1 MSNFLTWLRTQL
13 WSFVCCQS
21 NGFQWKNRQSLSQGM
36 NSKEKLL
43 GTWVLVGDHLTF
55 GTATKVV
62 TGHFVASKIIPETGN
77 QVGLLITTRS
87 CAKTAKLIQ
96 VLWTREP
103 CIRWEGTDHDLHLFG
118 VRLFCSNSWQAS
130 SVYTYPQDIYN
141 QLNQMLHLLTVASC
155 INFWHKNLQ
164 WLIHLISISRPTCN
178 THRTQGPPVDLDAW
192 NHWSTAVNHIK
203 LQRQQKPPVLLC
215 VLYTTDEKTCTPCT
229 CTRR

>member
-1 MSNFLTWLRTQL
+1 
-13 WSFVCCQS
+13 
-21 NGFQWKNRQSLSQGM
+21 M

-96 VLWTREP
+96 VLWNREP

-164 WLIHLISISRPTCN
+164 WLIHLISISCPTCN

-215 VLYTTDEKTCTPCT
+215 ILYTTDEKTCTPCT